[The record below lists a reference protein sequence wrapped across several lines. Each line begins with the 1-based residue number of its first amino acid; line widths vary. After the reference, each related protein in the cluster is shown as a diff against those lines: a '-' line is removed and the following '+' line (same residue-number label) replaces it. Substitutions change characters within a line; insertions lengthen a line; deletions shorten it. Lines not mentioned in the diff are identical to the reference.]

1 MISSADVFCLYQTR
15 KVMTLSTHSRLAPA
29 SSPILHFHNPNAD
42 PCTPYDVELQT
53 VLDQHGFNDAKEVIG
68 QLPWYNPTP
77 LRELKGLAEAI
88 GVERIY
94 LKDES
99 SRFGLKALKGV
110 GGSYAIYRLLA
121 CRLQDITAASKIS
134 VRDILSGG
142 YANAI
147 ESITVACATTGNH
160 GRSVA
165 FAAKSFGCRCNIYVP
180 LNTSPGRVTALQ
192 QLGANVVRIEGN
204 YDLAVKAVE
213 ADAQENGWYI
223 ISDTSYEGHEDTPRD
238 VMHGYQVIADEI
250 VEQLPA
256 DTIPT
261 HVFVQAGV
269 GGIAA
274 AMCSHFWQKWGSRR
288 PRFIVVESKEA
299 NCLYRSVE
307 SGKLV
312 IVDGAHNTKMYG
324 LAAGK
329 PSLNALKILRKGADD
344 FLAIDDIESFEA
356 MRRLA
361 NPEGN
366 DPGLVIGEAGGA
378 GAGALIAIMG
388 EREELLRSKLELTN
402 QSIVLL
408 FGTEGDTDSNSY
420 ASIVGQAANL

>member
-1 MISSADVFCLYQTR
+1 MSSRT
-15 KVMTLSTHSRLAPA
+15 SHAPA
-29 SSPILHFHNPNAD
+29 ASAPLLHFHNPNAE
-42 PCTPYDVELQT
+42 PSTPYDAELES
-53 VLDQHGFNDAKEVIG
+53 VLNKEGAADAKRVIR

-77 LRELKGLAEAI
+77 LRELSGLAKAI
-88 GVERIY
+88 GVGRIF

-110 GGSYAIYRLLA
+110 GGAYAIYRLLA
-121 CRLQDITAASKIS
+121 KRLQDIPGAAEKDVS
-134 VRDILSGG
+134 DILSGK
-142 YANAI
+142 YADI
-147 ESITVACATTGNH
+147 VGSITVACATTGNH

-180 LNTSPGRVTALQ
+180 LNTSPGRVSALQ

-213 ADAQENGWYI
+213 ADAKKNGWYI

-250 VEQLPA
+250 VNQLP
-256 DTIPT
+256 TGIVPT

-274 AMCSHFWQKWGSRR
+274 AMCSHFWQTWGAQR
-288 PRFIVVESKEA
+288 PRFIIVESRES
-299 NCLYRSVE
+299 NCLYLSVE

-312 IVDGAHNTKMYG
+312 IVEGAHNTKMYG

-329 PSLNALKILRKGADD
+329 PSLNALKILKKGADD

-361 NPEGN
+361 SPIDS
-366 DPGLVIGEAGGA
+366 DPALVIGEAGGA
-378 GAGALIAIMG
+378 GAGALLAIMD
-388 EREELLRSKLELTN
+388 RDVKLRDALGLTD
-402 QSIVLL
+402 QSAVLL
-408 FGTEGDTDSNSY
+408 FGTEGDTDPESY
-420 ASIVGQAANL
+420 AGIISAA

>member
-1 MISSADVFCLYQTR
+1 MSS
-15 KVMTLSTHSRLAPA
+15 SPA
-29 SSPILHFHNPNAD
+29 SPASVGSVPLLHFHNSAASPSA
-42 PCTPYDVELQT
+42 PYDDELQSLLNEQG
-53 VLDQHGFNDAKEVIG
+53 VEDAKRVIR
-68 QLPWYNPTP
+68 QLPWYSPTP
-77 LRELKGLAEAI
+77 LRELAGLAREI
-88 GVERIY
+88 GVGRIF

-110 GGSYAIYRLLA
+110 GGAYAIYRLLA
-121 CRLQDITAASKIS
+121 QRLQSITDASEITVS
-134 VRDILSGG
+134 GILAGE
-142 YANAI
+142 YAEAI
-147 ESITVACATTGNH
+147 ETVTVACATTGNH

-213 ADAQENGWYI
+213 ADARKNGWFI

-250 VEQLPA
+250 VNQLPA
-256 DTIPT
+256 GIIPT

-274 AMCSHFWQKWGSRR
+274 AMCSHFWQKWGHQR
-288 PRFIVVESKEA
+288 PRFIIVESREA
-299 NCLYRSVE
+299 NCLYQSVE

-312 IVDGAHNTKMYG
+312 IVEGAHNTQMYG

-344 FLAIDDIESFEA
+344 FLAIDDIESFAA

-361 NPEGN
+361 NPIGA

-378 GAGALIAIMG
+378 GAGALLAVMEDRD
-388 EREELLRSKLELTN
+388 ERLQADLGLTA

-408 FGTEGDTDSNSY
+408 FGTEGDTDPESY
-420 ASIVGQAANL
+420 AGIVNTAARASGG

>member
-1 MISSADVFCLYQTR
+1 MKPSL
-15 KVMTLSTHSRLAPA
+15 
-29 SSPILHFHNPNAD
+29 LHFHNPNAA
-42 PCTPYDVELQT
+42 PSVPYDDELQS
-53 VLDQHGFNDAKEVIG
+53 VLNAQGAEHAKKLIR

-77 LRELKGLAEAI
+77 LRELKGLASAI
-88 GVERIY
+88 GVGRVF

-110 GGSYAIYRLLA
+110 GGAYAIYRLLA
-121 CRLQDITAASKIS
+121 KSLRDAIGGADKEVS
-134 VRDILSGG
+134 DILSGK
-142 YANAI
+142 YADVI
-147 ESITVACATTGNH
+147 GGLTVACATTGNH

-180 LNTSPGRVTALQ
+180 LNTSPGRVDALQ
-192 QLGANVVRIEGN
+192 KLGANVVRIEGN

-213 ADAQENGWYI
+213 ADAKKNGWYI

-250 VEQLPA
+250 VNQLPA
-256 DTIPT
+256 GVVPT

-274 AMCSHFWQKWGSRR
+274 AMCSHFWQTWGAQR

-312 IVDGAHNTKMYG
+312 IVEGAHDTQMYG

-361 NPEGN
+361 HPVGG
-366 DPGLVIGEAGGA
+366 DPGLVIGESGGA
-378 GAGALIAIMG
+378 GAGALFAILD
-388 EREELLRSKLELTN
+388 REDTLRAALALTE
-402 QSIVLL
+402 QSAVLL
-408 FGTEGDTDSNSY
+408 FGTEGDTDPESY
-420 ASIVGQAANL
+420 AAIIKEALIIHP

>member
-1 MISSADVFCLYQTR
+1 MSSSSTSHSSAG
-15 KVMTLSTHSRLAPA
+15 SA
-29 SSPILHFHNPNAD
+29 PILHFHNPNAG
-42 PCTPYDVELQT
+42 PIAPYDDELQS
-53 VLDQHGFNDAKEVIG
+53 VLNKQGFEDAKEVIG

-77 LRELKGLAEAI
+77 LRELKGLAQAI
-88 GVERIY
+88 GVGRVF

-121 CRLQDITAASKIS
+121 QRLRDITGAAEIK
-134 VRDILSGG
+134 VGDILSGD
-142 YANAI
+142 YADVI
-147 ESITVACATTGNH
+147 ENVTVACATTGNH

-204 YDLAVKAVE
+204 YDLAVRAVE
-213 ADAQENGWYI
+213 ADAQKNGWHI

-250 VEQLPA
+250 VNQLPA
-256 DTIPT
+256 GVIPT

-269 GGIAA
+269 GGIGA
-274 AMCSHFWQKWGSRR
+274 AMCSHFWQKWGHQR
-288 PRFIVVESKEA
+288 PRFIIVESKEA

-312 IVDGAHNTKMYG
+312 IVEGAHSTKMYG

-344 FLAIDDIESFEA
+344 FLAIDDIASFAA

-361 NPEGN
+361 NPVGA
-366 DPGLVIGEAGGA
+366 DPGLVVGEAGGA
-378 GAGALIAIMG
+378 GAGALLAIM
-388 EREELLRSKLELTN
+388 EDREEGLRTDLGLTEE
-402 QSIVLL
+402 STVLL
-408 FGTEGDTDSNSY
+408 FGTEGDTDPDSY
-420 ASIVGQAANL
+420 ASIVGQAESF